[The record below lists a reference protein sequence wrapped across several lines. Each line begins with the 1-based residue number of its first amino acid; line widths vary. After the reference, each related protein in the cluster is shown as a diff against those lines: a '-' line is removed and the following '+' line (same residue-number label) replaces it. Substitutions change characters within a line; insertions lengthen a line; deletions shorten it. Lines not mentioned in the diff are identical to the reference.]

1 MKIIKDLIGRIK
13 TMGTMHMK
21 KFKATQAD
29 LESNVGQMD
38 QTEIINALIA
48 YKKQNPVKFAAK
60 KEALYKAYGL
70 TEEIPQEVEDEV
82 VKELEAK
89 KKATKKLNI
98 V

>member
-29 LESNVGQMD
+29 IDAGVGQMD

-48 YKKQNPVKFAAK
+48 YKKQNPVKFEVK
-60 KEALYKAYGL
+60 KEALYKMYGL
-70 TEEIPQEVEDEV
+70 NEIPQEVEDEV
-82 VKELEAK
+82 VKELEEK
-89 KKATKKLNI
+89 KKSVKKLNI

>member
-13 TMGTMHMK
+13 TMGTMNMK
-21 KFKATQAD
+21 KFAANQAD
-29 LESNVGQMD
+29 LEAGVGQMD
-38 QTEIINALIA
+38 KSEIINALIA
-48 YKKQNPVKFAAK
+48 YKKQNPVKFEAK
-60 KEALYKAYGL
+60 KAELYKKYGL
-70 TEEIPQEVEDEV
+70 DEIPQEVEDEV

>member
-21 KFKATQAD
+21 KFVATQAD
-29 LESNVGQMD
+29 LESGVGQMD
-38 QTEIINALIA
+38 KTEIINALIA
-48 YKKQNPVKFAAK
+48 YKKQNPAKFEVKKA
-60 KEALYKAYGL
+60 ELYKKYGL
-70 TEEIPQEVEDEV
+70 DEIPQEVEDEV

-89 KKATKKLNI
+89 KKSVKKLNI